1 MKNYKVIIP
10 NFFTALSLVSG
21 LFALHF
27 TYEDNY
33 ITAAW
38 LIAFSMLC
46 DGLDGKL
53 ARLLNATSKFGAT
66 FDTLSDFVVF
76 GVVPAILAY
85 KIALHNLSI
94 WGIIIS
100 LFYVFSGGYRLVR
113 FSHKKI
119 KPDTNHSFI
128 GLPIPAGAGLI
139 VSFIIF
145 SLYSYNKIVSIEI
158 FVLTIFISSVLMVS
172 TIEYLPIEKK
182 AKMTKESKFFILLAL
197 ISVVLSFRFS
207 YIIFVGWIILYVL
220 YGIIRHII
228 LTCKNDT

>member
-27 TYEDNY
+27 TYEGNF
-33 ITAAW
+33 IVTAW
-38 LIAFSMLC
+38 LIAFSMVC
-46 DGLDGKL
+46 DWMDGKL

-76 GVVPAILAY
+76 GIVPAFLAY
-85 KIALHNLSI
+85 RICLNKLHI
-94 WGIIIS
+94 WGIIIA

-113 FSHKKI
+113 FSNKNTDHKNKH
-119 KPDTNHSFI
+119 TFI

-139 VSFIIF
+139 VSFVIF
-145 SLYSYNKIVSIEI
+145 NLYSYNKIISTEI
-158 FVLTIFISSVLMVS
+158 FILVIFISSVLMVS

-182 AKMTKESKFFILLAL
+182 AKMTKESKFFIFLAL
-197 ISVVLSFRFS
+197 ISVILSFKFS

-220 YGIIRHII
+220 YGIIRHLI
-228 LTCKNDT
+228 LSFKK